1 MRRAEHKKYWCDSR
15 RQHLISGAPLGI
27 AGFEIP
33 LQRISSFDIPLGTIL
48 ERNVL
53 VGAEKWDYMNGQ
65 WDARQHS
72 ISGGAPLGIAGF
84 QLSRIL

>member
-15 RQHLISGAPLGI
+15 RQHSISGAPLGI

-33 LQRISSFDIPLGTIL
+33 LQRISSFDILLRTIL
-48 ERNVL
+48 ERVSAIL

-65 WDARQHS
+65 WDDEQHS

-84 QLSRIL
+84 EIP